1 MKCEWFQISMV
12 SITYMLS
19 GFYDVYISA
28 VSRCLVFLKG
38 FCDFHGSFSMLLIV
52 SVRSVV
58 SMISI

>member
-1 MKCEWFQISMV
+1 MV
-12 SITYMLS
+12 SMAYMLS

-38 FCDFHGSFSMLLIV
+38 FCDFHGSFSMLFIV
-52 SVRSVV
+52 SVCFVV

>member
-1 MKCEWFQISMV
+1 MV